1 MRPPIIEVAGVSKS
15 FTIPSVRRD
24 TVREHALDFFRPPA
38 QERLAVLE
46 SVSFELRHGESLGLM
61 GRNGSGKST
70 LLKIVS
76 GIYPADTGR
85 VRFARAITPILELGV
100 GWNPDLDAIDNIE
113 LLGTVMGMTLKE
125 LRSATREILEFAEL
139 EKFAH
144 LELRHYSSGMAAR
157 LAYAVAFRAVR
168 DVLILDEIFAVGD
181 AGFKER
187 CQVALPGAASGRT
200 LDAARQPRAS
210 HDCGVL
216 RSGASARRRANRF
229 CRSSRHGRRP
239 VRVAAHRGLAGRRPS
254 AGSMMA
260 PHVSVLMPCFNHGA
274 FIGEAI
280 DSVLAQTFQDFEI
293 IVVDDG
299 STDPATVEVALAADR
314 SESAS

>member
-1 MRPPIIEVAGVSKS
+1 MGVAVVEVSEVSKT

-24 TVREHALDFFRPPA
+24 TVREHALDLFRPRA
-38 QERLAVLE
+38 LERLRVLD
-46 SVSFELRHGESLGLM
+46 SVSFELRRGESLGLM

-85 VRFARAITPILELGV
+85 VDVRGAVTPILELGV

-113 LLGTVMGMTLKE
+113 LLGTVMGLTLKE
-125 LRSATREILEFAEL
+125 LRAATREILAFAEV

-168 DVLILDEIFAVGD
+168 EVLILDEVFAVGD

-187 CQVALPGAASGRT
+187 CQARYREMHRAGHSMLLVSHEPRTIAAFCDRAILLERGRIVLSG
-200 LDAARQPRAS
+200 P
-210 HDCGVL
+210 
-216 RSGASARRRANRF
+216 
-229 CRSSRHGRRP
+229 
-239 VRVAAHRGLAGRRPS
+239 AG
-254 AGSMMA
+254 
-260 PHVSVLMPCFNHGA
+260 
-274 FIGEAI
+274 
-280 DSVLAQTFQDFEI
+280 
-293 IVVDDG
+293 
-299 STDPATVEVALAADR
+299 EVADRYLALLTDEQAAPAPLAR
-314 SESAS
+314 